1 MQCNSEL
8 LVLGKQQQLR
18 LANFKSCINP
28 IYMFVNA
35 ILECIQ
41 AISDMQEVHKQ
52 GLYVLSLVSML
63 PQKYIVM

>member
-1 MQCNSEL
+1 
-8 LVLGKQQQLR
+8 
-18 LANFKSCINP
+18 
-28 IYMFVNA
+28 MFVNA